1 MIASLGVRLCLAC
14 GLAFASAGARAGDAQ
29 WTSNDYVDLYFR
41 YYNGRV
47 PLPHLREKE
56 SKALFSHLIDSGN
69 ITRIEEASVPDDE
82 KLRQLRI
89 ILAML
94 GAYRAAYNSAVIVG
108 EPLEEELTLIQA
120 YTLQVADHVA
130 SLLRKSPD
138 SGASPAAWATLVEG
152 IIISVG
158 DNKHYSP
165 EQSAIMADAIA
176 MHYPVIAALLPENE
190 RRRIR
195 AQVLL
200 LDDAGSNTKLHEARE
215 RMKRAVL
222 Q

>member
-1 MIASLGVRLCLAC
+1 MIASLRVRLCLAC
-14 GLAFASAGARAGDAQ
+14 GVVFASAGATAGGAP
-29 WTSNDYVDLYFR
+29 WSSHDYVDLYFR
-41 YYNGRV
+41 YYNGWV

-69 ITRIEEASVPDDE
+69 ITRIEEAPIPNDE
-82 KLRQLRI
+82 KVRQLQI

-108 EPLEEELTLIQA
+108 EPLEEELTLVQA
-120 YTLQVADHVA
+120 YALQVADRVA
-130 SLLRKSPD
+130 RLLRRSPD
-138 SGASPAAWATLVEG
+138 TGGSPAVWATLVEG
-152 IIISVG
+152 VVVSVG
-158 DNKHYSP
+158 DNKLYSP

-176 MHYPVIAALLPENE
+176 MYYPAIAALLPENE
-190 RRRIR
+190 RRHIC
-195 AQVLL
+195 AQVLAL
-200 LDDAGSNTKLHEARE
+200 GDTNSDVALHEARE